1 MPARHSDYKQL
12 ALRGVHKHAKLAGV
26 MSPAPNKNSIQK
38 FNTKK
43 LLTNTYLRFFTLDEG
58 MNLFNEQRTKTGRN
72 GVRRHKLGGEGGN
85 IKVLYGGDFGQF
97 CKQRASDLHNVIIG
111 KKIGH

>member
-38 FNTKK
+38 FDTKNSSQHI
-43 LLTNTYLRFFTLDEG
+43 LFTLDKG
-58 MNLFNEQRTKTGRN
+58 MDLFKDQRTK
-72 GVRRHKLGGEGGN
+72 E
-85 IKVLYGGDFGQF
+85 
-97 CKQRASDLHNVIIG
+97 QRDTT
-111 KKIGH
+111 

>member
-38 FNTKK
+38 FDTKNSSQHI
-43 LLTNTYLRFFTLDEG
+43 LTFYFGQRHGSVQGSEDENG
-58 MNLFNEQRTKTGRN
+58 KEQRDTT
-72 GVRRHKLGGEGGN
+72 
-85 IKVLYGGDFGQF
+85 
-97 CKQRASDLHNVIIG
+97 
-111 KKIGH
+111 